1 MTQDKQIKDFAKQLL
16 KMSLDGSDV
25 SAERVDGVLKALDK
39 NPPRHHI
46 ALLKAYLKLVQ
57 REVAKSTAIVS
68 HAGTLSS
75 EATGVIAAQLSKKYG
90 RAISTVTR
98 EDPSLIAGLRV
109 VVDCDVYDSSVSSA
123 LSSLQ
128 ASLS

>member
-1 MTQDKQIKDFAKQLL
+1 MTKAKQIKEFAKQLL
-16 KMSLDGSDV
+16 KISLDGADI

-57 REVAKSTAIVS
+57 REVAKSTAVVS
-68 HAGTLSS
+68 HAGALSS
-75 EATGVIAAQLSKKYG
+75 ESIAAIAAQLSSKYG
-90 RAISTVTR
+90 RAIATITK

-109 VVDCDVYDSSVSSA
+109 VVDCDVYDASVASS

>member
-1 MTQDKQIKDFAKQLL
+1 MTQDKQIKEFAKQLL

-57 REVAKSTAIVS
+57 REVAKSTAVVS
-68 HAGTLSS
+68 HAGSLSA
-75 EATGVIAAQLSKKYG
+75 EATSAIAAQLSAKYG
-90 RAISTVTR
+90 RAISTITR